1 MLNRRASNKESD
13 NRNNNRYD
21 CSDCGNL
28 LPINRIVQFMIVV
41 YVTSPFACYCNI
53 LDYVSLRP
61 RAPSKTKPFKRF
73 KSIGQT
79 TDSLRV
85 GCHID
90 FALVQN
96 P

>member
-1 MLNRRASNKESD
+1 MVNIPSS
-13 NRNNNRYD
+13 
-21 CSDCGNL
+21 
-28 LPINRIVQFMIVV
+28 
-41 YVTSPFACYCNI
+41 FACYCDI

-61 RAPSKTKPFKRF
+61 RAPSKTKPFKCF

-79 TDSLRV
+79 ADSLRV

>member
-1 MLNRRASNKESD
+1 MVNI
-13 NRNNNRYD
+13 
-21 CSDCGNL
+21 
-28 LPINRIVQFMIVV
+28 P
-41 YVTSPFACYCNI
+41 SPFACYCDI

-79 TDSLRV
+79 ADSLRV